1 MRQTLV
7 CVVVDGRNMDISI
20 GVSGPELA
28 GLMIERGVM
37 QAAMLDGGASSEMII
52 GDTIVNNPSAG
63 RERLISSCFVIFKK

>member
-1 MRQTLV
+1 
-7 CVVVDGRNMDISI
+7 
-20 GVSGPELA
+20 
-28 GLMIERGVM
+28 MIERGVM